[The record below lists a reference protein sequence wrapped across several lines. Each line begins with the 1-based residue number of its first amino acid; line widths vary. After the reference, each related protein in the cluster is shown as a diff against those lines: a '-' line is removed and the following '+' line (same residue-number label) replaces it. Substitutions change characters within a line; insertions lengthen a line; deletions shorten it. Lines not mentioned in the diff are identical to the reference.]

1 MIPNF
6 CIQRPVAT
14 TLLAIGVILAGL
26 AGYQLVPVAALPQ
39 VDFPTINVSAQ
50 LSGASPQTMATS
62 VSTPL
67 IKQFETIP
75 GITEI
80 SASSSLGST
89 SIVLQFD
96 LSRNIDAAAADVQA
110 AISHA
115 TRQLPDN
122 LTTPPSYRKTNPAD
136 APVMLLSVQS
146 NTMPRSK
153 LDDIAENIIS
163 PSLSTLPGVAQV
175 SVYGAQTYA
184 VRVEVDPN
192 KLLTRGIGIDTVNKA
207 LAAANSQ
214 QPVGTLQNNS
224 QSMTITA
231 NTQRTSAE
239 QFRSLV
245 IANPNG
251 APIHLGDIADVQDSV
266 ENQYTGS
273 WYDGQRGIILAIQ
286 RQPDANTVDVVDA
299 INAKLP
305 QLHAEIPPS
314 VNTVVMN
321 DAAKPI
327 RDAISDVK
335 FTLLLTIGLVV
346 LVIYLFTGHATATI
360 IPGLAVPLSLIS
372 TFGMMYVLGYSIDNI
387 SLLGLTLAVGL
398 VVDDAIVML
407 ENILRHVEEG
417 MPVREAAIKGA
428 GEVSYTII
436 SMSVS
441 LIAVFIPIL
450 LMGGVV
456 GRVFNEFGMVVAIAI
471 ISSAIV
477 SLTVTPMLA
486 SRLSNHQ
493 SRPPLMIRIFDAG
506 FERTLRGYDRAVGWC
521 LRHRPTI
528 LGVFLASVAL
538 TFYFFM
544 TLPTSFFPQ
553 EDIGR
558 LTISTQA
565 RQDISYSAMEALQ
578 QQAAAVVKA
587 NPAVNHVMSTIGGNP
602 NKPQNNGSMF
612 VELKDKDQ
620 RAPLDQTLRELRT
633 AINKIPGLQ
642 AFVTPNQSLRF
653 GGRQTAS
660 QYQLVVQALSADQ
673 TNLWAG
679 KIQAAMRKDRLF
691 TDVTSDAQNNALQAN
706 IVIDTERAAAYGID
720 NDTLRTTLQ
729 ESFSGYA
736 AAEIQSTGD
745 SYDVIVEYDTSKP
758 WDDQKLSE
766 IRVASA
772 NGSLVPLSNF
782 AHVER
787 TVGPV
792 TINQTGQ
799 LVSTTVSFN
808 LPEGVSLS
816 DATAAID
823 QIKTEMSMPADVFT
837 SYGGTAEIFEQSQG
851 NTPYL
856 ILAAV
861 LTIYVVL
868 GVLYESFI
876 HPLTILSG
884 LPAAA
889 FGALLALDIMGF
901 DLSIIALIGL
911 LMLIGIVK
919 KNAIMM
925 IDVAVETMRTTGE
938 KATVAIHEACVR
950 RFRPIMMTTFC
961 ALLGALPIALG
972 TGASSELR
980 QPLGIAVVGGL
991 IVSQMLTLFIT
1002 PVIFVEMDRFGN
1014 FLGRLIGHKKVEEPE
1029 VQEARA
1035 MAAE

>member
-305 QLHAEIPPS
+305 QLHAEIPTS

-493 SRPPLMIRIFDAG
+493 SRPPLIIRIFDAG

-538 TFYFFM
+538 TIYFFM

-602 NKPQNNGSMF
+602 NKPQNNGTMF
-612 VELKDKDQ
+612 VELKDKTE
-620 RAPLDQTLRELRT
+620 RPPLDQTLRELRT
-633 AINKIPGLQ
+633 AIDKIPGLQ

-816 DATAAID
+816 NATAAID

-1014 FLGRLIGHKKVEEPE
+1014 FLGRLIGHKKVEKPSLE
-1029 VQEARA
+1029 EASA